1 MASNATPVMYAR
13 VLLQHGLPDDV
24 VVSYVARAFA
34 FDARRSNATLTAA
47 RLLVQQEAAARSRA
61 GNC

>member
-1 MASNATPVMYAR
+1 VAEKSAPVIYAR
-13 VLLQHGLPDDV
+13 VLLQHGLADEA

-34 FDARRSNATLTAA
+34 LDHRRCDAALAAA
-47 RLLVQQEAAARSRA
+47 RVLVQREAAARSRA

>member
-13 VLLQHGLPDDV
+13 VLLQHGLADDV
-24 VVSYVARAFA
+24 VVSYVARTFA
-34 FDARRSNATLTAA
+34 FDPRRCTATLTAA
-47 RLLVQQEAAARSRA
+47 RLLVQQEAVARSRA

>member
-1 MASNATPVMYAR
+1 MASRTTPVIYAR
-13 VLLQHGLPDDV
+13 VLLRHGLADDV
-24 VVSYVARAFA
+24 VASYVARTFA
-34 FDARRSNATLTAA
+34 LDDRRCNATLEAA

>member
-1 MASNATPVMYAR
+1 VAEKSAPVIYAR
-13 VLLQHGLPDDV
+13 VLLQHGLADEAV
-24 VVSYVARAFA
+24 VAYVARAFA
-34 FDARRSNATLTAA
+34 FDSRRCNATLSAA

>member
-1 MASNATPVMYAR
+1 MASHATPVMYAR
-13 VLLQHGLPDDV
+13 VLLQHGLADDV
-24 VVSYVARAFA
+24 VASYVARTFA
-34 FDARRSNATLTAA
+34 LDRRRCNATLTAA

>member
-1 MASNATPVMYAR
+1 MASNAKPVMYAR
-13 VLLQHGLPDDV
+13 VLLQHGLADDV

-34 FDARRSNATLTAA
+34 FDARRCDATIAAA
-47 RLLVQQEAAARSRA
+47 RLLVRQEAAARSRA